1 MSDWLTFF
9 AGILKKCNFIKSYSL
24 KRPRERL
31 EPPCFDGFETE
42 VSDGPLFSSEDDC
55 RFRESSGLVFVQ

>member
-1 MSDWLTFF
+1 MHSNF
-9 AGILKKCNFIKSYSL
+9 AKSYSL
-24 KRPRERL
+24 KRPRECF

-55 RFRESSGLVFVQ
+55 RFRESSSLVFVQ